1 MTTVKETDHD
11 EEKEM
16 RKHVRHM
23 GFRRIPKR
31 NSATDKIEW
40 KSQRITGHIRFTGFQ
55 RNESKRK
62 IPVPVDN
69 KKNNNKNKKNDH
81 DDKVDSEKHDNVISI
96 SQIREL
102 FMSPGAAR
110 PSLKGDLRSFF
121 KREDSKS
128 QLSLSVNDSAAN
140 KTFQECYEKQ
150 DFLGEGGF
158 AVVHRCRHVE
168 RGHTYAVKEIEN
180 EGYEDTDGNSFKE
193 EINTMKRLREIP
205 YIVRL
210 LDVFYAYDRTFL
222 IMEEM
227 TGGDLLDKIAEKEF
241 YPEAECRKL
250 ARRLFEAI
258 FYCHKKRI
266 VHRDI
271 KPENILLE
279 SKYDDTKIKL
289 ADFGCAKEI
298 LEDTLLVT
306 MCGTPQYVAPEIY
319 MQRSGY
325 DEKCDLWSAA
335 VVVYLL
341 LAGYVP
347 FDSSEPMEVHKIV
360 CAGEYEFHPKYW
372 SEVSEA
378 PKQLIRDLLKVDPV
392 ERASIVEILD
402 TGWLKRLDREK
413 ALQRRH
419 SESSLLKSNADQS
432 MRSFGN
438 KSPNGSMRNFGNES
452 LSGGG
457 SLDLN
462 MIEE

>member
-1 MTTVKETDHD
+1 MIEDPKNTILDPN
-11 EEKEM
+11 EEEQEM
-16 RKHVRHM
+16 RKHVRQM
-23 GFRRIPKR
+23 GFRRIPTR
-31 NSATDKIEW
+31 NAASGNVVWKASKINQHVRYTGFERIPSKKKVLEVDKDEDDKNKDEDDATDPVVLREKLTVAKIRDSFLSPH
-40 KSQRITGHIRFTGFQ
+40 SQRPNLG
-55 RNESKRK
+55 S
-62 IPVPVDN
+62 
-69 KKNNNKNKKNDH
+69 
-81 DDKVDSEKHDNVISI
+81 
-96 SQIREL
+96 
-102 FMSPGAAR
+102 
-110 PSLKGDLRSFF
+110 DLRSFF

-140 KTFQECYEKQ
+140 KTFDQCYEKE

-158 AVVHRCRHVE
+158 AVVHRCRHKE
-168 RGHTYAVKEIEN
+168 RDNLYAVKEIEN
-180 EGYEDTDGNSFKE
+180 FGYEEAEGNSFKD

-210 LDVFYAYDRTFL
+210 LDVFFAYDRTFL

-227 TGGDLLDKIAEKEF
+227 LGGDLLDKIAEKEF
-241 YPEAECRKL
+241 YPETECRRL

-258 FYCHKKRI
+258 YYCHKKRI

-279 SKYDDTKIKL
+279 NKFDDTKIKL
-289 ADFGCAKEI
+289 ADFGCAKMI
-298 LEDTLLVT
+298 SDDDTVLTT

-347 FDSSEPMEVHKIV
+347 FDGEPFEMHKIV

-372 SEVSEA
+372 SEVGEA
-378 PKQLIRDLLKVDPV
+378 PKKLITELLKVDPM
-392 ERASIVEILD
+392 ERATLVEILD

-413 ALQRRH
+413 AMIRRH
-419 SESSLLKSNADQS
+419 SESSLMKSKS
-432 MRSFGN
+432 MN
-438 KSPNGSMRNFGNES
+438 QSMRNFGEASVGNLN
-452 LSGGG
+452 LSSHG
-457 SLDLN
+457 DLN
-462 MIEE
+462 IIKE